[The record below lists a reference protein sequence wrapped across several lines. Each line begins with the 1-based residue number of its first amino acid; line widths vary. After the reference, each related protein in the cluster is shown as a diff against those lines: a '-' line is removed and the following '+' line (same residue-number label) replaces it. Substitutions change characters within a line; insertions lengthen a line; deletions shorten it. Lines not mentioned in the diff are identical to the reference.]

1 MFDFFSN
8 KQHVAEENAKKLA
21 AVDYTQAIIEFD
33 PQGQII
39 TANENFL
46 KTMGYQ
52 LEEIT
57 GKHHRIFVD
66 PGYAESQE
74 YGDFWDDLAKGKRF
88 SQEFKRVGK
97 GNKDIFIHASYNP
110 LLDKNGSVYKVI
122 KFATD
127 ITEAKQVSEENT
139 SIISAID
146 RAQAVIEFNLDGT
159 IITANDN
166 FLNALGYSLEEVQGK
181 HHRMFVKEE
190 ERTSHEYQAFWDKLN
205 RGEFEAQEYERITK
219 SGESIW
225 IQASYNPIFDLNGK
239 PFKVIKF
246 ATDITAQKKM
256 AKESKRLADISS
268 ALTLC
273 QSNVMLADNDLNIV
287 FMNNEMEASLR
298 KREKPLQAALRNFN
312 ADKLI
317 GTNVDQFHKDPSH
330 QRRLLE
336 GLTSTYETKFSLP
349 GVSFSLTASPW
360 LNVEGERI
368 GTLVEWEDIT
378 EQLDAERQVEALI
391 QGALQG
397 NLDDRLEVTNYEGFM
412 LKIASGINKMLD
424 TVVVPIKELRRVLS
438 KLSEG
443 DLQDAM
449 NGDFHG
455 EFAALNDA
463 LNATMEQLKS
473 TVGNI
478 RGSGEQIT
486 HGASEIAQGNATLSQ
501 RTEEQAASLEETA
514 SSMEEMTATV
524 KQNAD
529 NARQANQ
536 LAASARDQA
545 EQGGQV
551 ASDTATA
558 MSTINDSSKKIA
570 EIIGVID
577 EIAFQTN
584 LLALNAAVEA
594 ARAGDKG
601 RGFAVVASEVR
612 NLAQRSASAAKDIK
626 ELINDSVLKVEEGS
640 RLVTESGKSLEEI
653 VLSVK
658 KVSDIVAEIAAAS
671 QEQATG
677 IEQVNKAIAQ
687 MDEVTQQNAA
697 LVEETAAASDSMN
710 QQAQQMMQLVG
721 FFKFDDSQSSSIA
734 PPVSHTKAAVTPLKA
749 GATAV
754 RGNTSTVKAVDD
766 SEWEEF

>member
-8 KQHVAEENAKKLA
+8 KKHVAEENAKKLE
-21 AVDYTQAIIEFD
+21 AVDHTQAVIEFD
-33 PQGQII
+33 PHGKIL

-46 KTMGYQ
+46 KTLGYR
-52 LEEIT
+52 LEEIV
-57 GKHHRIFVD
+57 GQHHRIFVESSFV
-66 PGYAESQE
+66 ESQE
-74 YGDFWDDLAKGKRF
+74 YADFWEDLAKGKRF
-88 SQEFKRVGK
+88 SKEFKRITKSGK
-97 GNKDIFIHASYNP
+97 EVFIHASYNP
-110 LLDKNGSVYKVI
+110 LLDISGKVYKVV

-127 ITEAKQVSEENT
+127 ITATKQAANESK
-139 SIISAID
+139 SITSAID
-146 RAQAVIEFNLDGT
+146 RVQAVIEFNLDGS
-159 IITANDN
+159 IITANNN
-166 FLNALGYSLEEVQGK
+166 FLDVLGYTLEEIKGK
-181 HHRMFVKEE
+181 HHRIFVKEN
-190 ERTSHEYQAFWDKLN
+190 ERNSHEYQEFWEKLN
-205 RGEFEAQEYERITK
+205 QGKYEAKEYERITK
-219 SGESIW
+219 TGESVW
-225 IQASYNPIFDLNGK
+225 IQASYNPVFGFDGK

-246 ATDITAQKKM
+246 ATDITEQ
-256 AKESKRLADISS
+256 KRLAVESKNLANISS

-273 QSNVMLADNDLNIV
+273 QSNVMLADMNLNIV
-287 FMNNEMEASLR
+287 FMNNEMEAALR
-298 KREKPLQAALRNFN
+298 KRAEPLKKSIPSFN
-312 ADKLI
+312 ADNLI
-317 GTNVDQFHKDPSH
+317 GANIDQFHKDPSH

-336 GLTSTYETKFSLP
+336 GLNSTYRTQFSLP
-349 GVSFSLTASPW
+349 GVSFSLIASPW
-360 LNVEGERI
+360 LDTEGKRI
-368 GTLVEWEDIT
+368 GTLVEWNDIT
-378 EQLDAERQVEALI
+378 DQLDAEKQVEKLI
-391 QGALQG
+391 QGALEG
-397 NLDDRLEVTNYEGFM
+397 NLDDRLEVSNFEGFM
-412 LKIASGINKMLD
+412 LTIGSGVNKMLD

-438 KLSEG
+438 GLSEG
-443 DLQDAM
+443 NLQDKM

-455 EFAALNDA
+455 EFAALNNA
-463 LNATMEQLKS
+463 LNATMVQLQDTVSNIKS
-473 TVGNI
+473 
-478 RGSGEQIT
+478 SGEQIT
-486 HGASEIAQGNATLSQ
+486 FGASEIAQGNATLSQ

-536 LAASARDQA
+536 LAASAREQA
-545 EQGGQV
+545 EQGGKV
-551 ASDTATA
+551 AGDTATA
-558 MSTINDSSKKIA
+558 MGTINDSSKKIA

-626 ELINDSVLKVEEGS
+626 DLINDSVIKVEEGS

-710 QQAQQMMQLVG
+710 QQAQQMMQLVS
-721 FFKFDDSQSSSIA
+721 FFRLDNSQPSNTA
-734 PPVSHTKAAVTPLKA
+734 PAFRSPAAPVRQKTTSTTKPLKS
-749 GATAV
+749 
-754 RGNTSTVKAVDD
+754 TSSVVDD